1 MSATATPE
9 PRRPHKH
16 LQPGEIKLDWIPV
29 DWALTPLRGKKAY
42 LPGWTTNPLTVSQIQ
57 KEIEEGRATGI
68 GLLSGQFSN
77 EYGLIWVDFDGPE
90 GIEFVERIGG
100 GPIAEIFPP
109 TLTIASGK
117 EGRMRML
124 FRVSNENIGRLPER
138 ATLKL
143 GSAPFEMLWSSR
155 QGAICGAHPE
165 TKGYRTTN
173 HGGFEYA
180 ATLPELPDWL
190 YAEIAKAYPST
201 KYRKR
206 GVGATNFVNQNITIN
221 YDTDSKYHLESLIED
236 ACEYLGAMNV
246 ERADDYHEWVRIG
259 MALHQVDDS
268 LLAAWI
274 AWSAQSAAFE
284 DGCCEAKWATF
295 ERLEGGP
302 NPEGGCGLKTL
313 KAIAKE
319 DGYIDLG
326 GHTAPSM
333 EAVMQAVKSGIGLND
348 DEDEED
354 DDDYEEEQYG
364 EGPEFSAPGGV
375 DRSAPKKGRNPP
387 SSQLADNM
395 FPLLL
400 RDGWRY
406 DPQYE
411 NWLRYDASRGIWR
424 KQSHREDFLH
434 NVQFHLKMAEL
445 PGGYSTNLVHDVSLL
460 LRGFLACDE
469 WNEDTNKLAFANG
482 VLELDSGEFS
492 EHARDNFLTWGLDF
506 SYDSRAEPGPIGD
519 WLLRT
524 QYGDEERVQVLRAW
538 LRACLVGRGNE
549 IQRFLEIIGPGGRGK
564 STFAGLCTAL
574 VGAGNFASSTLN
586 QLEQSRFEVSALKDK
601 RLTLIND
608 SERYGGSAQILKAL
622 TGGDSLRYEEKLK
635 PIGDPFIYAGLV
647 IIVANEPIQTSDPT
661 SGLSRRRLTIEFNRP
676 LYDKG
681 SEAKDMI
688 KIDRGVVSGVWAQ
701 HLPGLANWVLAM
713 GERDM
718 RRYLLDTHELV
729 PSLRKVKNEIL
740 LNSNNLIDWLQSEV
754 VVAPDNVCAIG
765 KKIPA
770 AKDAQERYCNSN
782 HHLYPSYAAYCEDTG
797 SKPVGQRRFV
807 ALLLDCC
814 KNQLQLGD
822 VFQFSKQGRI
832 YVKGLA
838 VRASDQKFKSHATI
852 LPEGKEKE

>member
-1 MSATATPE
+1 MSATATLE
-9 PRRPHKH
+9 PRRPRKH

-42 LPGWTTNPLTVSQIQ
+42 LPGWTTNPLTVTQIQ

-90 GIEFVERIGG
+90 GIEFVERLGG
-100 GPIAEIFPP
+100 GPIASIFPP

-124 FRVSNENIGRLPER
+124 FRVSNDSIGRLPER

-143 GSAPFEMLWSSR
+143 GAAPFEMLWSSR

-165 TKGYRTTN
+165 TDGYRTTE
-173 HGGFEYA
+173 HGGFEFA
-180 ATLPELPDWL
+180 ASPPELPDWV

-206 GVGATNFVNQNITIN
+206 GVGATNFINQNITLN
-221 YDTDSKYHLESLIED
+221 YDTDSKYHLESVIED
-236 ACEYLGAMNV
+236 ACKYLGAMNV

-259 MALHQVDDS
+259 MALHQIDDS
-268 LLAAWI
+268 LLHAWV
-274 AWSAQSAAFE
+274 AWSAQSDAFE

-295 ERLEGGP
+295 ERLPGGP

-319 DGYIDLG
+319 DGYVDLG
-326 GHTAPSM
+326 GYAAPSM
-333 EAVMQAVKSGIGLND
+333 EAIVQRVNAQLEID
-348 DEDEED
+348 EEEAEEDEDEE
-354 DDDYEEEQYG
+354 EYG
-364 EGPEFSAPGGV
+364 ENPEHFAAGGV
-375 DRSAPKKGRNPP
+375 NRNAPKKGRNPP
-387 SSQLADNM
+387 SSQLADNL
-395 FPLLL
+395 FPLML

-411 NWLRYDASRGIWR
+411 NWLQYDGAKGIWR
-424 KQSHREDFLH
+424 KQAHREDFLH

-445 PGGYSTNLVHDVSLL
+445 PGGYSNNLVNDVALL
-460 LRGFLACDE
+460 LRGFLSCSE
-469 WNEDTNKLAFANG
+469 WNDDSSMLAFSNG
-482 VLELDSGEFS
+482 VLDLSSGEFS
-492 EHARDNFLTWGLDF
+492 DHKQQNFLTWGLDF
-506 SYDSRAEPGPIGD
+506 PYEPSAEPGPIRD

-524 QYGDEERVQVLRAW
+524 QYGDEDRVQVLRAW

-549 IQRFLEIIGPGGRGK
+549 IQRFLEVIGPGGRGK
-564 STFAGLCTAL
+564 STFTNLCCAM

-608 SERYGGSAQILKAL
+608 SERYGGSAQIFKAL
-622 TGGDSLRYEEKLK
+622 TGGDNLRYEEKLK
-635 PIGDPFIYAGLV
+635 AIGEPFVYEGMVMVA
-647 IIVANEPIQTSDPT
+647 ANEPIQTSDPT

-676 LYDKG
+676 LYNKS

-688 KIDRGVVSGVWAQ
+688 KINKGSIGGVWKDY
-701 HLPGLANWVLAM
+701 LPGLVNWVLEM

-718 RRYLLDTHELV
+718 RRYLLDTNELV

-740 LNSNNLIDWLQSEV
+740 LNSNNLVDWLQSEI
-754 VVAPDNVCAIG
+754 VVAPENVAAIG

-797 SKPVGQRRFV
+797 SKSVGQRRFV
-807 ALLLDCC
+807 ALLMDCC
-814 KNQLQLGD
+814 KNQLGLND
-822 VFQFSKQGRI
+822 VFTFSKKGRA

-838 VRASDQKFKSHATI
+838 VRASDQKFKSHGTI
-852 LPEGKEKE
+852 LPEGKEEE